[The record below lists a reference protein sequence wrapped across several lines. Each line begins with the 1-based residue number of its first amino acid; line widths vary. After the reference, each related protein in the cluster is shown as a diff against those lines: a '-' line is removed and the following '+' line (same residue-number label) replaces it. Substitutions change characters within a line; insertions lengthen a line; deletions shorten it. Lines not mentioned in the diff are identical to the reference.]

1 MFQDEVE
8 HDLALAPHCTF
19 FSLFGVMGFWKSL
32 SQVLELCHELVAFEI
47 GSSSLWGISR
57 ELVKGAL
64 PVAPIFPFFSLSGI
78 DLNTR
83 RPGQEQATF
92 GSSLSS
98 SKVVDLSHELVGEEL
113 VVALACTFPSLS
125 VADLI
130 SL

>member
-19 FSLFGVMGFWKSL
+19 FSLFGVLSFWKSL
-32 SQVLELCHELVAFEI
+32 SQILELCHELAASEI
-47 GSSSLWGISR
+47 CSSSLWGISR

-64 PVAPIFPFFSLSGI
+64 PVAPIFLFFTLSGI
-78 DLNTR
+78 DLNTL

-113 VVALACTFPSLS
+113 VVALAGTFPSLS